1 VITMMW
7 FGGGMMVLFW
17 AAVIFGIVALI
28 RYAGRGG
35 QRWDGQ
41 HGGES
46 PQPAAPETLLA
57 ERFARGE
64 IDDQEY
70 RQRLA
75 ALQATGHT
83 QAPAGGQARP
93 PAGTGP
99 R

>member
-1 VITMMW
+1 MITMMW

-28 RYAGRGG
+28 RNAGRSG
-35 QRWDGQ
+35 QQR
-41 HGGES
+41 GGES
-46 PQPAAPETLLA
+46 HAAAAPERLLA

-64 IDDQEY
+64 IDDEEY

-75 ALQATGHT
+75 ALQAAGHT
-83 QAPAGGQARP
+83 QAPADGQVRP

>member
-1 VITMMW
+1 MMW
-7 FGGGMMVLFW
+7 FGGGMMVVFW

-28 RYAGRGG
+28 RYVGRGG
-35 QRWDGQ
+35 QR
-41 HGGES
+41 GGES
-46 PQPAAPETLLA
+46 PEPAAPETLLA

-75 ALQATGHT
+75 ALQAAGHT

-93 PAGTGP
+93 PAGTST

>member
-1 VITMMW
+1 MITMMW
-7 FGGGMMVLFW
+7 FGGGMMVVFW

-28 RYAGRGG
+28 RNAGRSG
-35 QRWDGQ
+35 QQR
-41 HGGES
+41 GGES
-46 PQPAAPETLLA
+46 PEPAAPQRLLA

-64 IDDQEY
+64 IDEQEY

-75 ALQATGHT
+75 ALQAAGHT

-93 PAGTGP
+93 PAGTAT